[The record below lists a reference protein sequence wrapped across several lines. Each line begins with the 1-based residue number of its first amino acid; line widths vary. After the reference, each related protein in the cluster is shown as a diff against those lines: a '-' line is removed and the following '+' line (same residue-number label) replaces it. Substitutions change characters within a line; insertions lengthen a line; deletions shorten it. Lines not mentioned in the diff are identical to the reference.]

1 MKTHTLLKR
10 KPVKPAAGARPGRSI
25 PSYSPVYPTE
35 HDSTNPAIP
44 TIGPS
49 PAAPDTFASGGGGD
63 YSGAGAS
70 GSWGSDSSSSD
81 SSSASDSGSSSGS
94 D

>member
-1 MKTHTLLKR
+1 MFRR
-10 KPVKPAAGARPGRSI
+10 KPKPTPYRPGRST
-25 PSYSPVYPTE
+25 PSYSLVYPTK

-44 TIGPS
+44 TIDPS

-70 GSWGSDSSSSD
+70 GSWGSDSSS
-81 SSSASDSGSSSGS
+81 ASDSSSSGS